1 MTAVSAVVFS
11 VIGKVSAALKTIPEA
26 VLGGIMVLLFGLIA
40 SVGIKTL
47 VESRVDLHDIRNQV
61 IATLILTVGI
71 GGAMMNVGDFSFE
84 GIGLASVVGVILNLE
99 PYTS

>member
-1 MTAVSAVVFS
+1 
-11 VIGKVSAALKTIPEA
+11 
-26 VLGGIMVLLFGLIA
+26 MVLLFGLIA